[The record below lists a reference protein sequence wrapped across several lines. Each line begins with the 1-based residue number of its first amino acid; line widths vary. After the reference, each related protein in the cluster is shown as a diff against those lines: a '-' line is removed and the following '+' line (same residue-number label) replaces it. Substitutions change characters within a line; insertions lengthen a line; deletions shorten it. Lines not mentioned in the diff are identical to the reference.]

1 MEASPCAKVVSPCRR
16 DLPAYGERQM
26 MKIVVGNPVLKL
38 PLALLNP
45 PHDAIHMFGVVAG
58 AGYEDRRNGVD
69 PSEEHWAPP
78 ETKIWPA
85 GQLQ

>member
-1 MEASPCAKVVSPCRR
+1 
-16 DLPAYGERQM
+16 M

-69 PSEEHWAPP
+69 PSEEH
-78 ETKIWPA
+78 
-85 GQLQ
+85 